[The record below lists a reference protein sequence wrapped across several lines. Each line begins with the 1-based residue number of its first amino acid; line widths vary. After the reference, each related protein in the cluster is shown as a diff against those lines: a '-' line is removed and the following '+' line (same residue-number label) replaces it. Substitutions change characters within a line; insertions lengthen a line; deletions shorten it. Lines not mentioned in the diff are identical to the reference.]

1 MEGPGAAARPGG
13 APALRGGCVVTCIK
27 FDVPIKTKST
37 ANLREHWAAKY
48 KRTDA
53 QKSATRRK
61 CPEWQAGPLLVV
73 RLTRVSPRQLDR
85 GDNLNS
91 ALKSVRDALAAWLRV
106 DDRTPLVEWLYA
118 QEKGSE
124 PHVRV
129 EVGWGDSPLV
139 TAANTIRAAEA
150 LGVTWRP
157 PTPTPDDSRA
167 MAPPPRPPES
177 ISKSRPRRARKA
189 PDELRALATPNTYP
203 AKETKR

>member
-1 MEGPGAAARPGG
+1 M
-13 APALRGGCVVTCIK
+13 TCIR
-27 FDVPIKTKST
+27 FEVPIKTKST

-73 RLTRVSPRQLDR
+73 RLTRVSPRMLDK

-91 ALKSVRDALAAWLRV
+91 ALKSVRDALASWLRV

-118 QEKGSE
+118 QEKGAE

-139 TAANTIRAAEA
+139 IAANTIRAAEA
-150 LGVTWRP
+150 FGMTWP
-157 PTPTPDDSRA
+157 PPAPTPDASRA
-167 MAPPPRPPES
+167 MAGPPRPPES
-177 ISKSRPRRARKA
+177 ISEARPRRTRKA
-189 PDELRALATPNTYP
+189 PAELRALATPNTYP
-203 AKETKR
+203 AAHPKETK